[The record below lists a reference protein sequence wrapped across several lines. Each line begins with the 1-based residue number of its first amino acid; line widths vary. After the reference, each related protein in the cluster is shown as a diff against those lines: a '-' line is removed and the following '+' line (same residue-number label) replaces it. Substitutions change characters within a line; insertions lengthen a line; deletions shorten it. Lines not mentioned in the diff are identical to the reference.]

1 MNLKRVVISGIGAL
15 TPIGN
20 NIPVF
25 WENLLGGVS
34 GATPISYFNTELF
47 KTKFACQLKGFNI
60 LDYIENKEARKMD
73 ACSHYAVVATME
85 ALADSRLD
93 LAKENV
99 DRIGVIY
106 GTAAGGFQSSNESMR
121 TFIENDGVPR
131 FNPFLLPK
139 VLSDSISGNIAIH
152 FGLRGPNYVTSSAC
166 ASGGNA
172 IIDAFNYIRMGKC
185 DMVVTGGSEAC
196 IVELTVGGFDAMR
209 ALSTR
214 NDDPQHASRPF
225 DVDRDGFVVGEGSA
239 TLILEEYEHA
249 KVRGAHIYA
258 EIVGG
263 GMTCDAFHITAP
275 RPDGDGAYK
284 AMKLALEEAEMRPE
298 EVDYINAHG
307 TSTTMGDVSE
317 CNAIQTLFGDHA
329 KNMLIS
335 STKSM
340 TGHMLGAA
348 PAIESIVSILA
359 IENGI
364 VPPTINLDHKDPQ
377 IPDWNFCPHKPVKR
391 DIRVALSNSFGF
403 GGHNISLLFKKCD

>member
-20 NIPVF
+20 SIPVF

-47 KTKFACQLKGFNI
+47 KTKFACQLKDFNI

-73 ACSHYAVVATME
+73 ACSQYAVVATME
-85 ALADSRLD
+85 ALTDSRLD
-93 LAKENV
+93 LTKENV

-121 TFIENDGVPR
+121 TFIENEGVPR

-139 VLSDSISGNIAIH
+139 VLSDSVSGNIAIH

-214 NDDPQHASRPF
+214 NDEPQRASRPF

-249 KVRGAHIYA
+249 KARGAHIYA

-317 CNAIQTLFGDHA
+317 CNAIQTLFGEHA
-329 KNMLIS
+329 QNMLIS

-359 IENGI
+359 IENSI

-391 DIRVALSNSFGF
+391 DISVALSNSFGF